1 MVYAVELASQPILQS
16 SYMRLLK
23 DLLAEFAGD
32 LEESLL
38 AAILRYGAVLRVLA
52 RRWLWFS
59 DCAT

>member
-1 MVYAVELASQPILQS
+1 MVYAVELASQPILQC

-52 RRWLWFS
+52 RRWL
-59 DCAT
+59 